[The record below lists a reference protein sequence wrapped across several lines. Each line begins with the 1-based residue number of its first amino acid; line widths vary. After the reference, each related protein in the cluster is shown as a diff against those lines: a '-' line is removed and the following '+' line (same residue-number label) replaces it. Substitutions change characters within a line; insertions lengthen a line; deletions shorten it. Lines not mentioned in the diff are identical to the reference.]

1 MIYSLYCRTNS
12 IYSGIDVH
20 MLSCFC
26 ASGTSGREAK
36 DKPGGGT
43 DERTTCS
50 HGERSGEHAGQSSG
64 QLSGAPDHAVKS
76 EGFDFLQKFGD
87 KFACS
92 FNSFKFQLYPI
103 HFPLRCKNFEDL
115 QNLLAFF

>member
-1 MIYSLYCRTNS
+1 
-12 IYSGIDVH
+12 

-76 EGFDFLQKFGD
+76 EGFGD
-87 KFACS
+87 KFAC
-92 FNSFKFQLYPI
+92 SFKFQLYPI